1 MAGLERGAVS
11 RPRKNWGCIC
21 VVCGTMFE
29 ARKTEVKTCSPKCK
43 RELLSRVVEDHTG
56 VKTSF
61 RQYKPRNCEVCGAVY
76 EPSAPNQ
83 KTCSIECWRVIDAR
97 HRERRKAVKPEPHQT
112 LPLHVAENVC
122 RRLGMSYGAASAEAF
137 NCGLPLS
144 QYLICMA
151 DKNGITIYE
160 EGEHDSA

>member
-1 MAGLERGAVS
+1 MS
-11 RPRKNWGCIC
+11 RPRKSRECTC
-21 VVCGTMFE
+21 VVCGTVFE
-29 ARKTEVKTCSPKCK
+29 ARNAEIKTCSPKCK
-43 RELLSRVVEDHTG
+43 RELLSRVVEDNTG

-61 RQYKPRNCEVCGAVY
+61 RQYKPRNCEVCGALY

-83 KTCSIECWRVIDAR
+83 KTCSIGCWQVLDAR
-97 HRERRKAVKPEPHQT
+97 GRERRRAVKPEPPRP

-122 RRLGMSYGAASAEAF
+122 RKLGMSYGAASAEAL

-151 DKNGITIYE
+151 SKNGITIYE